1 MTIRHRVTTLKTR
14 LRRHVAAVLFLMPAA
29 FALAALPTVAHA
41 QTASPEIRTLQVNS
55 DNGINP
61 GSRLRFTLHGSPHG
75 KANIRIRGVRDAIA
89 LKETSRGVYTGRYVI
104 ARADRIRDDDKIRA
118 TLARGNKTITAS
130 YDIPPGLGNVALA
143 PTAPKIDRFTVTT
156 QDRIEPGAELKM
168 MVEGM
173 PGATVSVDLPGLPN
187 TVRLR
192 ETKPGHYEARYTIR
206 RSDKFDAS
214 GPVLATMKSGDRVTT
229 SSLGKPLGGPDARA
243 PVITNLA
250 PREGEMVNGAGPVV
264 VSASF
269 DDHGGTGVD
278 PQTVR
283 VLLSGRDVTPGAQVS
298 AQSFTYGGALPP
310 GRHTVDVTARDRSG
324 NAMRRSWTFDVAS
337 GPSTVPL
344 QILSHANNGHV
355 EGSLTHVRGRTAPFA
370 SVNVNVQALP
380 PAGPQVQVA
389 RQLYLQTV
397 QADANGNFD
406 FRFASPF
413 AMPGTRYDIVLVANK
428 ADVRTEARLVLFQGQ
443 G

>member
-1 MTIRHRVTTLKTR
+1 MTIRLSATMKSR
-14 LRRHVAAVLFLMPAA
+14 LRGQLAALLLLLPAAVLVTAAPAA
-29 FALAALPTVAHA
+29 VHA
-41 QTASPEIRTLQVNS
+41 QSASPEIRTLQVNS

-61 GSRLRFTLHGSPHG
+61 GSRLRFTLHGSPKG
-75 KANIRIRGVRDAIA
+75 RASIRIQGVREAIP
-89 LKETSRGVYTGRYVI
+89 LKETSRGVYTGRHVI
-104 ARADRIRDDDKIRA
+104 ARADRIDENDKIRA
-118 TLARGNKTITAS
+118 TLSRGNKTITAS

-143 PTAPKIDRFTVTT
+143 RSAPKIDRFTVTT
-156 QDRIEPGAELKM
+156 QDRIEPGAELRM
-168 MVEGM
+168 VVEGA

-187 TVRLR
+187 AVRLR
-192 ETKPGHYEARYTIR
+192 EVRQGRYEARYTIR
-206 RSDKFDAS
+206 RADKLDVS
-214 GPVLATMKSGDRVTT
+214 GPVLATMRSGDRVVT
-229 SSLGKPLGGPDARA
+229 SSLVQPLGGPDTRA
-243 PVITNLA
+243 PVITSLA
-250 PREGEMVNGAGPVV
+250 PREGEMVAAGPVV

-269 DDHGGTGVD
+269 DDHGGSGVD

-298 AQSFTYGGALPP
+298 TQSFTYGGALPP
-310 GRHTVDVTARDRSG
+310 GRHTVDVTARDRAG

-344 QILSHANNGHV
+344 QILSHSNNGQV

-370 SVNVNVQALP
+370 SVNINVQALP

-389 RQLYLQTV
+389 RQLFLQTV

-413 AMPGTRYDIVLVANK
+413 ATPGTRYDIAMVASK
-428 ADVRTEARLVLFQGQ
+428 ADTRTEARLVLFQGQ

>member
-1 MTIRHRVTTLKTR
+1 MTIRLSATMKSR
-14 LRRHVAAVLFLMPAA
+14 LRGHVAALLLLPAA
-29 FALAALPTVAHA
+29 VAVSAVPAAVHA
-41 QTASPEIRTLQVNS
+41 QTSSPEIRSLQVNS

-61 GSRLRFTLHGSPHG
+61 GSRLRFTLHGSPKG
-75 KANIRIRGVRDAIA
+75 RANIRIQGVREAIP
-89 LKETSRGVYTGRYVI
+89 LKETSRGVYTGRHVI
-104 ARADRIRDDDKIRA
+104 ARADRIDENDKIRA
-118 TLARGNKTITAS
+118 TLSRGNKTITAS

-143 PTAPKIDRFTVTT
+143 RSALKIDRFAVTT
-156 QDRIEPGAELKM
+156 QDRIEPGAELRM
-168 MVEGM
+168 VVEGV

-187 TVRLR
+187 PLRLR
-192 ETKPGHYEARYTIR
+192 EVRPGHYEAKYTIR
-206 RSDKFDAS
+206 RADRLDVS
-214 GPVLATMKSGDRVTT
+214 GPVLATMRSGERVVT
-229 SSLGKPLGGPDARA
+229 SSLAQPLGGPDTRA
-243 PVITNLA
+243 PVITSLA
-250 PREGEMVNGAGPVV
+250 PREGEMVAAGAVV

-269 DDHGGTGVD
+269 DDHGGSGVD

-298 AQSFTYGGALPP
+298 AQSFSYGGALPP
-310 GRHTVDVTARDRSG
+310 GRHTVDVTARDRAG

-344 QILSHANNGHV
+344 QILSHSNNGQV

-389 RQLYLQTV
+389 RQLFLQTV

-413 AMPGTRYDIVLVANK
+413 AMPGTRYDIAMVASK